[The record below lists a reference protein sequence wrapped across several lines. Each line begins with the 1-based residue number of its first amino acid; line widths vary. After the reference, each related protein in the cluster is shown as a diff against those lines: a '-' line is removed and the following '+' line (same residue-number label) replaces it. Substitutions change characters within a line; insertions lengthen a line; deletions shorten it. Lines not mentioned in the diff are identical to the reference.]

1 MSVASSCLCLIADGM
16 DQAKFKLP
24 RVRERKSKLFL
35 RLWRP
40 KLHVAAAWAHG
51 SQICFSI
58 SDEDLK
64 KDSATQCEI
73 VARCIDSVLERTQ
86 GLPHGLAVQQDNTV
100 REGKNQYFMVFMM
113 MTVAL
118 GTFRWANAN
127 YLRTGHSAKSD
138 IRFFDYVFQ
147 SVALFCSCRTT
158 KYIPF

>member
-1 MSVASSCLCLIADGM
+1 MSVASSCLCIIADGM

-51 SQICFSI
+51 SQICFSV

-64 KDSATQCEI
+64 KDAATQCEI
-73 VARCIDSVLERTQ
+73 VGRCIDSVLERSQ

-100 REGKNQYFMVFMM
+100 REGKNQFFMVFMIM
-113 MTVAL
+113 AVAL
-118 GTFRWANAN
+118 GSFRWSIANF
-127 YLRTGHSAKSD
+127 LRKGHSGKAD
-138 IRFFDYVFQ
+138 ITFF
-147 SVALFCSCRTT
+147 SC
-158 KYIPF
+158 FFGLLH